1 MGLLSLT
8 PAVSQVADVIS
19 TYTDLPVT
27 LAEEEESLNDE
38 EEEKEQKKLLLRVDL
53 IIQCDE
59 YKSIFQLGILLSI
72 IYRR

>member
-19 TYTDLPVT
+19 TYMDLPVT
-27 LAEEEESLNDE
+27 IADDE
-38 EEEKEQKKLLLRVDL
+38 EEDEEEQKKLLLRVYL

-59 YKSIFQLGILLSI
+59 YKSRT
-72 IYRR
+72 YRTTSETYS